1 MISTITLTPSGGS
14 PFTIHA
20 VTAGSKRVV
29 TRAEGLQGVAPIR
42 EVRSN
47 RGQQHGGYL
56 RSKFT
61 EPRLITL
68 EGEIIGSNIEDS
80 FDEFDTIT
88 KALYAS
94 INTAGTLKWTRS
106 TAGQALQC
114 DCQLASFQPLVLT
127 DGGNMLQYQISLV
140 AGDPRVYDQTETTT
154 DSATVTNAATGAT
167 VATTNNGSVP
177 SPPVLR
183 VYGGI
188 QAPVVRLVSGGA
200 GLTFTNTVASG
211 DYMEIDVKNRTAKT
225 NGTTNVISGLNAG
238 VSEWFDLPVGSDS
251 VKITGSALTG
261 GSPKL
266 TVIYRSA
273 WA

>member
-1 MISTITLTPSGGS
+1 MISSITFTPSGGS
-14 PFTIHA
+14 PLTLHA
-20 VTAGSKRVV
+20 TTAGSKRVI

-42 EVRSN
+42 EVKSL
-47 RGQQHGGYL
+47 RGQQQGGYI

-68 EGEIIGSNIEDS
+68 EGEIIGANIEDS
-80 FDEFDTIT
+80 FDEFDAVT
-88 KALYAS
+88 KGLYAS
-94 INTAGTLKWTRS
+94 ISTAGTLKWTRS

-114 DCQLASFQPLVLT
+114 DCQLASMAPLMLT
-127 DGGNMLQYQISLV
+127 DNTNLVQYQVTLV
-140 AGDPRVYDQTETTT
+140 AGDPRVYDQASTTT
-154 DSATVTNAATGAT
+154 DSSTITNAATGQT
-167 VATTNNGSVP
+167 VATTNSGSVP
-177 SPPVLR
+177 SPPKLR

-211 DYMEIDVKNRTAKT
+211 DYMEIDVANRTVKT
-225 NGTTNVISGLNAG
+225 NGTTNIISGLNAG
-238 VSEWFDLPVGSDS
+238 VSEWFEIPAGSDS
-251 VKITGSALTG
+251 VKITGSSLTG

-266 TVIYRSA
+266 QVIYRSA